1 MRKELFQPTLEGE
14 ARLLVLISTFTTERT
29 NLDGRTKL
37 AKLDFFLRYPS
48 YFKRALKIR
57 NPRLKDTNLKI
68 SSEETVESK
77 MVRYRY
83 GPWDP
88 SYFALLGSL
97 IGRGLVDPV
106 PTPRGIAYRA
116 TDKGKML
123 AKEISDTEPW
133 SEIAVACKL
142 LKSNFDLSGTSLKEF
157 IYKHFPEVVEA
168 GWGETL

>member
-37 AKLDFFLRYPS
+37 AKLDFFLRYQT

-57 NPRLKDTNLKI
+57 NPQLKEVNLRI

-88 SYFALLGSL
+88 SYFALLGRAWL
-97 IGRGLVDPV
+97 NLF
-106 PTPRGIAYRA
+106 PR
-116 TDKGKML
+116 
-123 AKEISDTEPW
+123 
-133 SEIAVACKL
+133 
-142 LKSNFDLSGTSLKEF
+142 
-157 IYKHFPEVVEA
+157 
-168 GWGETL
+168 